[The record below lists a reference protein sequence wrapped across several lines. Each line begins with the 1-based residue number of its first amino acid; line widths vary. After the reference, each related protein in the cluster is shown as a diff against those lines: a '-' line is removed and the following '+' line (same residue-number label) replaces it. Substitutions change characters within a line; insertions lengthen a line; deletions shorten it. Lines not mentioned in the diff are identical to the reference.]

1 MLQRFILIIFCVL
14 PVILSAQNARFTFV
28 AQDEPL
34 NVALQR
40 LVNLTKLELA
50 YDPDLV
56 TSKRAFCLIRDALP
70 EQLLQCVIKETGLDF
85 YRLSSGTYV
94 LSRSAKAEITYGAFY
109 GQVEDADSGS
119 PLPFASVLLADAGV
133 GVQTNRDGLFS
144 IPKLL
149 PGEYNLLITYVG
161 YKAHRQKISVPT
173 DTQRPERIVL
183 RPIPTPLLPVI
194 IEGIQGIL
202 PTAQLG
208 ANKTF
213 EEVFNRIPVS
223 QAGQAWEATATLQ
236 GVRKDAFTSALHLQ
250 GGDSGDHQVLLDD
263 TPVYTPPP
271 LAQVIGPFSPYAIGQ
286 VTIQKAGFGVAA
298 GSTLAGVVQYDHL
311 LPIKEGRELTTHIE
325 PLAAHVRYVH
335 GKILQNKSWTVMAAA
350 RTALSPL
357 VQPKTITHLLQEWS
371 ASDPL
376 VASSSLLSQLQTP
389 SVSTFIPNFDALNV
403 ANATSTVKPKVYFSD
418 FHTALRVQ
426 WRGSNSIRTSLYRGK
441 QAVSGHKDAF
451 IEQADI
457 VSNTG
462 VVSANRTLD
471 AGESYDWHTLA
482 AQFKFQSILSAKS
495 LFSLQLK
502 LSQYDLDHQY
512 SAPVNGLSNFSDALK
527 ADDINTLNRF
537 NMSVSDGNKV
547 SEKTAETVFE
557 WFPEPK
563 FRSSFRLGY
572 TQNQS
577 NLRYQ
582 NLPFRYNGSSNRWH
596 GSMEQHFRFRQDFV
610 IEGGLR
616 GTFFM
621 REAAFFPEPRLAV
634 YWQPQI
640 TFGKKLVTRVAI
652 GQYRQFVSQFDL
664 STYSTNSFLP
674 SLRVW
679 IPVDS
684 PAATV
689 YMKEPEVGDFP
700 NGAAGLRIPGALH
713 FASELLFEANHFW
726 TIRMDV
732 YHKELSNVALPNWRV
747 LSDLLHDRPIL
758 NSDQSFEL
766 LSWGKGKATG
776 AGILGTYQRQPW
788 HLTFRYDWTKTR
800 YLFPNRFNQTYQ
812 PAPWSTPHRTD
823 ARLVWQLRPDL
834 TLLLRWQGEWGRT
847 WGYRRIYYDD
857 LSFLNPLLEK
867 HGIDFQSPGKDQL
880 PLFSQLDIGLAYL
893 LTKPANF
900 QFRFDVLN
908 VTNRENIMD
917 WQLIYSPLADKYDQK
932 PRYLIPIMPSFSVR
946 MLW

>member
-1 MLQRFILIIFCVL
+1 MLQRFILIAFCVL
-14 PVILSAQNARFTFV
+14 PATLSAQNARFTFV
-28 AQDEPL
+28 TQDEPL
-34 NVALQR
+34 NIALQR

-56 TSKRAFCLIRDALP
+56 LSKRTFCFIREALP
-70 EQLLQCVIKETGLDF
+70 EQLLECILKETGLDF

-161 YKAHRQKISVPT
+161 YEAHRQKISVST
-173 DTQRPERIVL
+173 DAQQPERIVL
-183 RPIPTPLLPVI
+183 RPTPTTLLPVI

-202 PTAQLG
+202 PADQLTV
-208 ANKTF
+208 NKTF
-213 EEVFNRIPVS
+213 EEVFKSIPVS
-223 QAGQAWEATATLQ
+223 QAGQIWETTATLQ
-236 GVRKDAFTSALHLQ
+236 GVRKDAFTSGLHLQ
-250 GGDSGDHQVLLDD
+250 GGDSGDHQILLDD
-263 TPVYTPPP
+263 TPVYTPLP
-271 LAQVIGPFSPYAIGQ
+271 LAQVIGPFSPYALGR
-286 VTIQKAGFGVAA
+286 VTVQKAGFGVAG
-298 GSTLAGVVQYDHL
+298 GSSLAGVVQYDHL
-311 LPIKEGRELTTHIE
+311 LPLKDGGELTTHIE
-325 PLAAHVRYVH
+325 PLAAHVRYVY
-335 GKILQNKSWTVMAAA
+335 GKIDPNRSWTVMTAA

-357 VQPKTITHLLQEWS
+357 IQSKTITHLLQEWS

-376 VASSSLLSQLQTP
+376 VASSSLLSQAP
-389 SVSTFIPNFDALNV
+389 PPVIPTFIPNFDALNI
-403 ANATSTVKPKVYFSD
+403 ASITSAAKPMVYFSD
-418 FHTALRVQ
+418 LHTAFRLQ
-426 WRGSNSIRTSLYRGK
+426 WRGSNTVRASLYKGK
-441 QAVSGHKDAF
+441 QAISGNREAF
-451 IEQADI
+451 VEHSEIT
-457 VSNTG
+457 SNTG

-471 AGESYDWHTLA
+471 AGESYGWDTLA
-482 AQFKFQSILSAKS
+482 AQLRFQSILSAKS

-502 LSQYDLDHQY
+502 LSQYNLAHQY
-512 SAPVNGLSNFSDALK
+512 GAPVNALSNFSDTIKIGDANAL
-527 ADDINTLNRF
+527 NHF

-547 SEKTAETVFE
+547 REKTAETVFE

-563 FRSSFRLGY
+563 FRSSFRLGF
-572 TQNQS
+572 TQNRS

-621 REAAFFPEPRLAV
+621 QKAAFFPEPRLAV

-640 TFGKKLVTRVAI
+640 GWGKKIVARVAI

-689 YMKEPEVGDFP
+689 YMKQTEISDPT
-700 NGAAGLRIPGALH
+700 GASGLRIPGALH
-713 FASELLFEANHFW
+713 VASELLFETNHFW
-726 TIRMDV
+726 TFRIET

-758 NSDQSFEL
+758 NSDQSFEF

-776 AGILGTYQRQPW
+776 AGILGDFKRQPW
-788 HLTFRYDWTKTR
+788 HLTLRYDWTKTR
-800 YLFPNRFNQTYQ
+800 YLFPDRFNQTFQ
-812 PAPWSTPHRTD
+812 PTPWSSPHRTD
-823 ARLVWQLRPDL
+823 ARLVWQPQPTL
-834 TLLLRWQGEWGRT
+834 TLLLRWQGEWGRS
-847 WGYRRIYYDD
+847 WGYRSIYYDD

-867 HGIDFQSPGKDQL
+867 HGIDFQTPGQDRL

-893 LTKPANF
+893 LTKPANL
-900 QFRFDVLN
+900 QFRFDILN
-908 VTNRENIMD
+908 VTNRKNIMD
-917 WQLIYSPLADKYDQK
+917 WKLIYNPLTNQYDKK
-932 PRYLIPIMPSFSVR
+932 SRYLIPFLPSFSIR
-946 MLW
+946 ITW